1 MKTFGTLEYA
11 IDKYSGSWTWKIT
24 GVRAVMMVSKLI
36 PELWYGNGPNEVI
49 IPDTE
54 KNVKQIRLIL
64 ERYPLE
70 ILSKSVWQRK
80 ARVKVI
86 KKSGEREEYDR
97 AKLEKS
103 FNIACEKRPIPEEK
117 IQQAISR
124 IEEKI
129 SNISN
134 IEIEAYQI
142 GGLVMEELKEIDKVA
157 FIRFASVYREFKDIG
172 EFQAQIE
179 DLKD

>member
-1 MKTFGTLEYA
+1 MKCPNCKQEDSKVVDSRSIQGGVSIRRRRECNLCSFRYTTYEYVL
-11 IDKYSGSWTWKIT
+11 DN
-24 GVRAVMMVSKLI
+24 
-36 PELWYGNGPNEVI
+36 P
-49 IPDTE
+49 
-54 KNVKQIRLIL
+54 
-64 ERYPLE
+64 
-70 ILSKSVWQRK
+70 
-80 ARVKVI
+80 VKVI

-103 FNIACEKRPIPEEK
+103 FSIACEKRPVPEEN
-117 IQQAISR
+117 IQNAINR

-134 IEIEAYQI
+134 IEIEANQI
-142 GGLVMEELKEIDKVA
+142 GGLVMDELKEIDKVA

>member
-1 MKTFGTLEYA
+1 MKCPSCSIEDSKVVDSRPIQGGEGIRRRRECNACNFRYTTYEY
-11 IDKYSGSWTWKIT
+11 
-24 GVRAVMMVSKLI
+24 VL
-36 PELWYGNGPNEVI
+36 
-49 IPDTE
+49 
-54 KNVKQIRLIL
+54 KN
-64 ERYPLE
+64 P
-70 ILSKSVWQRK
+70 
-80 ARVKVI
+80 VKVI

-103 FNIACEKRPIPEEK
+103 FSIACEKRPIPEEK
-117 IQQAISR
+117 IQQAINR

-134 IEIEAYQI
+134 IEIEAYQV
-142 GGLVMEELKEIDKVA
+142 GGLVMDELKEIDKVA

-179 DLKD
+179 DLKE

>member
-1 MKTFGTLEYA
+1 MKCPSCHKEDSKVVDSRSIKGGESIRRRRECEACNFRYTTYEY
-11 IDKYSGSWTWKIT
+11 
-24 GVRAVMMVSKLI
+24 VLNN
-36 PELWYGNGPNEVI
+36 P
-49 IPDTE
+49 
-54 KNVKQIRLIL
+54 
-64 ERYPLE
+64 
-70 ILSKSVWQRK
+70 
-80 ARVKVI
+80 VKVI

-117 IQQAISR
+117 IQQSISR

-172 EFQAQIE
+172 EFHAQIE

>member
-1 MKTFGTLEYA
+1 MKCPSCHKEDSKVVDSRSIKGGESIRRRRECNACNFRYTTYEYVL
-11 IDKYSGSWTWKIT
+11 DN
-24 GVRAVMMVSKLI
+24 
-36 PELWYGNGPNEVI
+36 P
-49 IPDTE
+49 
-54 KNVKQIRLIL
+54 
-64 ERYPLE
+64 
-70 ILSKSVWQRK
+70 
-80 ARVKVI
+80 VKVI

-103 FNIACEKRPIPEEK
+103 FNIACEKRPIPEET
-117 IQQAISR
+117 IQQAINR

>member
-1 MKTFGTLEYA
+1 MKCPSCHKEDSKVVDSRSIRGGESIRRRRECNACNFRYTTYEYVL
-11 IDKYSGSWTWKIT
+11 DN
-24 GVRAVMMVSKLI
+24 
-36 PELWYGNGPNEVI
+36 P
-49 IPDTE
+49 
-54 KNVKQIRLIL
+54 
-64 ERYPLE
+64 
-70 ILSKSVWQRK
+70 
-80 ARVKVI
+80 VKVI

-117 IQQAISR
+117 IQKAISR

>member
-1 MKTFGTLEYA
+1 MKCPSCSIEDSKVVDSRPIKGGESIRRRRECNACNFRYTTYEYVLEN
-11 IDKYSGSWTWKIT
+11 
-24 GVRAVMMVSKLI
+24 
-36 PELWYGNGPNEVI
+36 P
-49 IPDTE
+49 
-54 KNVKQIRLIL
+54 
-64 ERYPLE
+64 
-70 ILSKSVWQRK
+70 
-80 ARVKVI
+80 VKVI

-103 FNIACEKRPIPEEK
+103 FSIACEKRPIPEEK
-117 IQQAISR
+117 IQQAINR

-134 IEIEAYQI
+134 IEIEAYQV

-179 DLKD
+179 DLKE

>member
-1 MKTFGTLEYA
+1 MKCPSCHKEDSKVVDSRSIKGGESIRRRRECNACNFRYTTYEYVL
-11 IDKYSGSWTWKIT
+11 DN
-24 GVRAVMMVSKLI
+24 
-36 PELWYGNGPNEVI
+36 P
-49 IPDTE
+49 
-54 KNVKQIRLIL
+54 
-64 ERYPLE
+64 
-70 ILSKSVWQRK
+70 
-80 ARVKVI
+80 VKVI

-103 FNIACEKRPIPEEK
+103 FNIACKKRPIPEEK
-117 IQQAISR
+117 IQQSISR

>member
-1 MKTFGTLEYA
+1 MKCPSCHKEDSKVVDSRSIKGGESIRRRRECNICNFRYTTYEYVL
-11 IDKYSGSWTWKIT
+11 DN
-24 GVRAVMMVSKLI
+24 
-36 PELWYGNGPNEVI
+36 P
-49 IPDTE
+49 
-54 KNVKQIRLIL
+54 
-64 ERYPLE
+64 
-70 ILSKSVWQRK
+70 
-80 ARVKVI
+80 VKVI

-179 DLKD
+179 DLKE

>member
-1 MKTFGTLEYA
+1 MKCPSCHNEDSKVVDSRSIQGGESIRRRRECNACNFRYTTYEYVLEN
-11 IDKYSGSWTWKIT
+11 
-24 GVRAVMMVSKLI
+24 
-36 PELWYGNGPNEVI
+36 P
-49 IPDTE
+49 
-54 KNVKQIRLIL
+54 
-64 ERYPLE
+64 
-70 ILSKSVWQRK
+70 
-80 ARVKVI
+80 VKVI

-103 FNIACEKRPIPEEK
+103 FSIACEKRPIPEEK
-117 IQQAISR
+117 IQQAINR

>member
-1 MKTFGTLEYA
+1 MKCPSCHKEDSKVVDSRSIKGGESIRRRRECNACNFRYTTYEYVLEN
-11 IDKYSGSWTWKIT
+11 
-24 GVRAVMMVSKLI
+24 
-36 PELWYGNGPNEVI
+36 P
-49 IPDTE
+49 
-54 KNVKQIRLIL
+54 
-64 ERYPLE
+64 
-70 ILSKSVWQRK
+70 
-80 ARVKVI
+80 VKVI

-103 FNIACEKRPIPEEK
+103 FSIACEKRPIPEEK
-117 IQQAISR
+117 IQQAINR

-142 GGLVMEELKEIDKVA
+142 GGLVMDELKEIDKVA

-179 DLKD
+179 DLKE

>member
-1 MKTFGTLEYA
+1 MKCPSCSIEDSKVVDSRPIQGGEGIRRRRECNACNFRYTTYEYVLEN
-11 IDKYSGSWTWKIT
+11 
-24 GVRAVMMVSKLI
+24 
-36 PELWYGNGPNEVI
+36 P
-49 IPDTE
+49 
-54 KNVKQIRLIL
+54 
-64 ERYPLE
+64 
-70 ILSKSVWQRK
+70 
-80 ARVKVI
+80 VKVI
-86 KKSGEREEYDR
+86 KKSGDREEYDR

-103 FNIACEKRPIPEEK
+103 FSIACEKRPIPEEK
-117 IQQAISR
+117 IQQAINR

-142 GGLVMEELKEIDKVA
+142 GGLVMDELKEIDKVA

-179 DLKD
+179 DLKE